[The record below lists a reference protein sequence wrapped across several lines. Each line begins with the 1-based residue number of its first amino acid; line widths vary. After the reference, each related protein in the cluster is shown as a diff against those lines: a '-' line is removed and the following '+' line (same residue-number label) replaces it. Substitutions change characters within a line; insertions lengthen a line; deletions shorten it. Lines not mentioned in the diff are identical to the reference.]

1 MHDNNKKEYR
11 EITANKVFIALFI
24 FLLIGG
30 VIGFGIGYFFFNS
43 AERSSEIRQG
53 GYQFIS
59 PLLECESNDS
69 LSSREIISLEK
80 TVSNITTA
88 KLNENTIDDV
98 SVYYRDLNN
107 GPWYGVN
114 QDALFAPAS
123 LLKVPMMIAL
133 YKRAETDPSFLS
145 LELVPEGSENGETVD
160 VLIEKMIVKSENYAF
175 DLLSNVVD
183 FDEIRLM
190 HDVLDIPFTEED
202 SDDDYITV
210 RKYSSLFRVL
220 YNASYLNR
228 EFSEKALALLARA
241 EYDSGI
247 AKNLPGDLVIAN
259 KFGIRSDQ
267 NSQRQQL
274 HDCGVVYYP
283 DHPYLLCIM
292 TKGNNVNQLEEAI
305 QDISKSVY
313 DEINTRYRKY

>member
-1 MHDNNKKEYR
+1 MNDNIEKSYR
-11 EITANKVFIALFI
+11 EITARKIAVVLLI
-24 FLLIGG
+24 CLLIGCA
-30 VIGFGIGYFFFNS
+30 IGMSIYHIFFDIN
-43 AERSSEIRQG
+43 EHSSEVRQG

-59 PLLECESNDS
+59 PLLECESDNA
-69 LSSREIISLEK
+69 LASREIISLEK
-80 TVSNITTA
+80 TVSDITTA
-88 KLNENTIDDV
+88 KLDESTIDDV

-114 QDALFAPAS
+114 QDARFAPAS

-133 YKRAETDPSFLS
+133 YKKAETDPSFLS
-145 LELVPEGSENGETVD
+145 LELVPDGTESGETVEA
-160 VLIEKMIVKSENYAF
+160 LIEKMIIKSENYAF

-190 HDVLDIPFTEED
+190 HDVLDIPFTEEN
-202 SDDDYITV
+202 SSDDYITV
-210 RKYSSLFRVL
+210 RRYSSLFRVL

-228 EFSEKALALLARA
+228 EYSEKALALLARA

-247 AKNLPGDLVIAN
+247 ANGLPDNLVIAN

-267 NSQRQQL
+267 DDQRQQL

-292 TKGNNVNQLEEAI
+292 TKGNDVDKLEEAI
-305 QDISKSVY
+305 QDISRSVF
-313 DEINTRYRKY
+313 DQINNRYHKY